1 MQGNIATVKN
11 KGGKTLQDVDFKAF
25 INDVGNDLKIAIDDV
40 IGSIINIQEDVEK
53 LKIKTSKPD
62 KITAKGLLE
71 YIAMEDGNAKRNID
85 LLCGKEIQQYLKWLD
100 EFCTGALCDRE
111 KALNDIIEGN
121 I

>member
-25 INDVGNDLKIAIDDV
+25 INGVGNDLKIAIDDV

-53 LKIKTSKPD
+53 LKVKISKPD
-62 KITAKGLLE
+62 KMIAKGLLE
-71 YIAMEDGNAKRNID
+71 YIAMEPGKIKENID
-85 LLCGKEIQQYLKWLD
+85 ALCGKEIQQYLKWLD
-100 EFCTGALCDRE
+100 DYCVEAICNRE
-111 KALNDIIEGN
+111 KTLNDIIDGN